1 MIKYVDDVLA
11 DKILVGK
18 KIRLACER
26 FKRDLERS
34 KTAEFNYY
42 YDEYEAVK
50 AVKFI
55 ESLPKTDGSELD
67 MQPFQEWII
76 SELYGW
82 KEKDTGFRRYDRA
95 FVSMARKNGKTYLA
109 SGIAANGLLREK
121 SPAMNRQVLFVSNGL
136 KQAKLGY
143 NMLSSGLNQVRKK
156 SKYMRQR
163 VKVQKQ
169 EIEDVESGSKAL
181 ALASDTSTLDGFAG
195 TTIIL
200 DEWHEAKDRKV
211 YNVLKS
217 GQTQEDNS
225 LLAVISTSGLN
236 LNVPMHAEYEML
248 NDVLNDKTKADRY
261 FIAIWELDDREE
273 VYDQNNWIKAN
284 PLFSEPNVKKKMTE
298 KIQADVELAIKQNNM
313 IPVLV
318 KNFNMWLQA
327 SEDSYIS
334 ADDWSVGKTEN
345 VNLSNRDIYIGVDL
359 SKSNDLTAVSWII
372 PTDDGHFYC
381 DSHSWVGTKYGLD
394 SKIKRDGIDYRSME
408 KAGECTITRLESG
421 IIDYD
426 AVFEYIQSIIGKYNF
441 KVKAIAYDPYNFD
454 ALLTKFEKANYP
466 LFEVRQGTKTL
477 NIPTRDFREKLYDGK
492 IQHNG
497 NKILAYAVN
506 NAILKVDNNGWQIDK
521 ARNSNRIDPIAALIN
536 AYVAGMDYYEES
548 EANQHANDYY
558 TSTEFSF

>member
-11 DKILVGK
+11 GRILVGK

-26 FKRDLERS
+26 FKRDLGRS
-34 KTAEFNYY
+34 KTDEFNYY
-42 YDEYEAVK
+42 YDEEEATK

-55 ESLPKTDGSELD
+55 ESLPKTDGSKLD

-95 FVSMARKNGKTYLA
+95 FISMARKNGKTYLA
-109 SGIAANGLLREK
+109 SGVAANGLLREK

-163 VKVQKQ
+163 IKVQKQ
-169 EIEDVESGSKAL
+169 EIEDLESGSKAI

-195 TTIIL
+195 TTIVL

-217 GQTQEDNS
+217 GQAQEDNS

-248 NDVLNDKTKADRY
+248 NDVLNGKAEADRY

-273 VYDQNNWIKAN
+273 VYDQNNWVKAN
-284 PLFSEPNVKKKMTE
+284 PLFSEPKVKKKMTE
-298 KIQADVELAIKQNNM
+298 KIKADVDLAIKQNNM
-313 IPVLV
+313 IPILV

-334 ADDWSVGKTEN
+334 ADDWSVGK
-345 VNLSNRDIYIGVDL
+345 VKSINLNNRDIYIGVDL

-372 PTDDGHFYC
+372 PTGDGHFYC
-381 DSHSWVGTKYGLD
+381 DSHSWIGTKYGLD

-408 KAGECTITRLESG
+408 RAKECTITRLESG

-441 KVKAIAYDPYNFD
+441 RVKAIAYDPYNFD

-558 TSTEFSF
+558 TSAEFSF

>member
-1 MIKYVDDVLA
+1 MIKYVDEVLVGN
-11 DKILVGK
+11 ILVGK

-34 KTAEFNYY
+34 KTDEFNYY
-42 YDEYEAVK
+42 YDEEEATK

-55 ESLPKTDGSELD
+55 ESLPKTDGSKLD

-95 FVSMARKNGKTYLA
+95 FISMARKNGKTYLA

-195 TTIIL
+195 TTIVL

-217 GQTQEDNS
+217 GQAQEDNS

-248 NDVLNDKTKADRY
+248 NDVLNGKAEADRY

-273 VYDQNNWIKAN
+273 VYDQDNWVKAN
-284 PLFSEPNVKKKMTE
+284 PLFSEPKVKKKMTE
-298 KIQADVELAIKQNNM
+298 KIKADVDLAIKQNNM
-313 IPVLV
+313 IPILV

-327 SEDSYIS
+327 SEDSYVS
-334 ADDWSVGKTEN
+334 ADDWSAGKTESI
-345 VNLSNRDIYIGVDL
+345 NLNNRDIYIGVDL

-372 PTDDGHFYC
+372 PTGDGHFYC

-394 SKIKRDGIDYRSME
+394 SKIKRDGIDYRSMQR
-408 KAGECTITRLESG
+408 AGECTITRLESG

-426 AVFEYIQSIIGKYNF
+426 AVFEYI
-441 KVKAIAYDPYNFD
+441 
-454 ALLTKFEKANYP
+454 
-466 LFEVRQGTKTL
+466 
-477 NIPTRDFREKLYDGK
+477 
-492 IQHNG
+492 
-497 NKILAYAVN
+497 
-506 NAILKVDNNGWQIDK
+506 
-521 ARNSNRIDPIAALIN
+521 
-536 AYVAGMDYYEES
+536 
-548 EANQHANDYY
+548 
-558 TSTEFSF
+558 

>member
-11 DKILVGK
+11 GRILVGK

-26 FKRDLERS
+26 FKRDLGRS
-34 KTAEFNYY
+34 KTDEFNYY
-42 YDEYEAVK
+42 YDEEEATK

-55 ESLPKTDGSELD
+55 ESLPKTDGSKLD

-95 FVSMARKNGKTYLA
+95 FISMARKNGKTYLA
-109 SGIAANGLLREK
+109 SGVAANGLLREK

-163 VKVQKQ
+163 IKVQKQ
-169 EIEDVESGSKAL
+169 EIEDLESGSQAI

-217 GQTQEDNS
+217 GQAQEDNS

-248 NDVLNDKTKADRY
+248 NDVLNGKAEADRY

-273 VYDQNNWIKAN
+273 VYDQNNWVKAN
-284 PLFSEPNVKKKMTE
+284 PLFSEPKVKKKMTE
-298 KIQADVELAIKQNNM
+298 KIKADVDLAIKQNNM
-313 IPVLV
+313 IPILV

-334 ADDWSVGKTEN
+334 ADDWSAGKTESI
-345 VNLSNRDIYIGVDL
+345 NLNNRDVYIGVDL

-372 PTDDGHFYC
+372 PTGDGHFYC
-381 DSHSWVGTKYGLD
+381 DSHSWIGTKYGLD

-408 KAGECTITRLESG
+408 RAKECTITRLESG

-441 KVKAIAYDPYNFD
+441 RVKAIAYDPYNFD

-558 TSTEFSF
+558 TSAEFSF

>member
-42 YDEYEAVK
+42 YDEDEAVK

-169 EIEDVESGSKAL
+169 EIEDIESGSKAL

-298 KIQADVELAIKQNNM
+298 KIQADVDLAIKQNNM

-345 VNLSNRDIYIGVDL
+345 INLSNRDIYIGVDL

>member
-225 LLAVISTSGLN
+225 LLAVIT
-236 LNVPMHAEYEML
+236 V
-248 NDVLNDKTKADRY
+248 
-261 FIAIWELDDREE
+261 
-273 VYDQNNWIKAN
+273 
-284 PLFSEPNVKKKMTE
+284 
-298 KIQADVELAIKQNNM
+298 
-313 IPVLV
+313 
-318 KNFNMWLQA
+318 
-327 SEDSYIS
+327 
-334 ADDWSVGKTEN
+334 
-345 VNLSNRDIYIGVDL
+345 
-359 SKSNDLTAVSWII
+359 
-372 PTDDGHFYC
+372 
-381 DSHSWVGTKYGLD
+381 
-394 SKIKRDGIDYRSME
+394 
-408 KAGECTITRLESG
+408 
-421 IIDYD
+421 
-426 AVFEYIQSIIGKYNF
+426 
-441 KVKAIAYDPYNFD
+441 
-454 ALLTKFEKANYP
+454 
-466 LFEVRQGTKTL
+466 
-477 NIPTRDFREKLYDGK
+477 
-492 IQHNG
+492 
-497 NKILAYAVN
+497 
-506 NAILKVDNNGWQIDK
+506 
-521 ARNSNRIDPIAALIN
+521 
-536 AYVAGMDYYEES
+536 
-548 EANQHANDYY
+548 
-558 TSTEFSF
+558 